1 MSMPRSSLFSRQS
14 RSSCTSP
21 SMRRRRSRANCIPK
35 SRATSRSRRSAWK
48 VRASARLRFS
58 TRSRWRRSVSANSSA
73 SRIMRCTSPSSML
86 EAPCTIRL
94 CSRPVVLSI
103 ADTWRMPLASISK
116 DTSTWGTPRGAG
128 GMPISLNRPRDLLLA
143 AISRSPWSTC
153 TSTEVWLFSEV
164 EKISDRRTGMV
175 VLRGITFFI
184 TPPMV
189 SRPKDREE
197 TSSSMMS
204 CTSWVMMPACT
215 AAPTA
220 TASSGLT
227 AWLGSRPISDRTK
240 SCTMGMRLP
249 PPTSTTSSMSLGVRP
264 ASLRACLRGARNP
277 LTRSPQ
283 RPSNCDRLRRV
294 SMCLG
299 PSGVAVIKG
308 RLISVLATPDSS
320 ILAFS
325 AASVS
330 RWRAWRSLRRSM
342 PSVSRN

>member
-1 MSMPRSSLFSRQS
+1 
-14 RSSCTSP
+14 
-21 SMRRRRSRANCIPK
+21 
-35 SRATSRSRRSAWK
+35 
-48 VRASARLRFS
+48 
-58 TRSRWRRSVSANSSA
+58 
-73 SRIMRCTSPSSML
+73 
-86 EAPCTIRL
+86 
-94 CSRPVVLSI
+94 
-103 ADTWRMPLASISK
+103 
-116 DTSTWGTPRGAG
+116 
-128 GMPISLNRPRDLLLA
+128 MPISLKRPRDLLSPP
-143 AISRSPWSTC
+143 ISRSPWSTC
-153 TSTEVWLFSEV
+153 TSTEVWLFSDV
-164 EKISDRRTGMV
+164 EKTSERRTGIV

-189 SRPKDREE
+189 SRPNDSEV

-249 PPTSTTSSMSLGVRP
+249 PPTSTTSSMSLGLRP
-264 ASLRACLRGARNP
+264 ASVRACFSGARRP

-299 PSGVAVIKG
+299 PSALAVIKG

-330 RWRAWRSLRRSM
+330 RCSAWRSLRRSM
-342 PSVSRN
+342 PSFSKNSSASQSTILVSKLVPPSWVSPEVERTSNTPSPTSRIDTSKVPPPRSNTRMVSF